1 MHSQTATAF
10 LYGGMPTW
18 AGYVGLRGLDGELF
32 LSSDL
37 SLQAW
42 QDLGNPGVSLEW
54 YNWPVD
60 SVNLRD
66 RRITGA
72 SFRLYTADSDYQER
86 GSQYWLMQFNAG
98 ANPAPVTSSIIY
110 QILDRKGGLAL
121 GILNDSTQSGAAA
134 GLAAPQSPPTSPQE
148 WQFVSNGDGFYRLV
162 NRNSGLALGV
172 SPAGSAAWGSQLIQ
186 TQYTG
191 SADQLWC
198 IEATQGGY
206 KKLSNR
212 NSDRVLGIA
221 SSSLQFGGQAITWP
235 DVFGVQDQ
243 ELTKVAF
250 SN

>member
-1 MHSQTATAF
+1 
-10 LYGGMPTW
+10 
-18 AGYVGLRGLDGELF
+18 
-32 LSSDL
+32 
-37 SLQAW
+37 
-42 QDLGNPGVSLEW
+42 VSLEW

-86 GSQYWLMQFNAG
+86 GSQYWLMH
-98 ANPAPVTSSIIY
+98 